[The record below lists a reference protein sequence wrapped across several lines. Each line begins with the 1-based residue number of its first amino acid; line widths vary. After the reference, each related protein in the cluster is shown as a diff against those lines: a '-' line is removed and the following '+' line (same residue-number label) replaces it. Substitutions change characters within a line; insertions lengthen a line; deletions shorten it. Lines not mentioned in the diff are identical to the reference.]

1 MRLTILPL
9 AGLCVMLLPTLAQA
23 KSHQATAGERAPI
36 VAAVKSYVRKGGM
49 TSVKVERVLVD
60 GSYARAAVIPSVPTD
75 TATVYLKHQGRVW
88 RVLTLG
94 TGFAPGDLNRM
105 GIPKSLR

>member
-1 MRLTILPL
+1 MRLASLPIT
-9 AGLCVMLLPTLAQA
+9 GLCLMLLPTLAQA
-23 KSHQATAGERAPI
+23 RSHPATVGERAPI
-36 VAAVKSYVRKGGM
+36 VAAVKSYVRRGGM
-49 TSVKVERVLVD
+49 TGVRMERVLVD
-60 GSYARAAVIPSVPTD
+60 GSYARAAVVPSVPTD
-75 TATVYLKHQGRVW
+75 TATVYLRHQGRAW